1 MGDQVLRLVGHMLKD
16 GTKGRDV
23 AARYGGEEFALIL
36 PETNIRGAQSLAKNL
51 RKTLASRKL
60 AKKGSTETLSAVTM
74 SFGVTEHIIGEKVET
89 FIARADAHMYQAK
102 HDGRNRVSAGAHMPE
117 IRKTS

>member
-1 MGDQVLRLVGHMLKD
+1 MTTSQDLTSLTVAELGDRMRTKQVSPVE
-16 GTKGRDV
+16 V
-23 AARYGGEEFALIL
+23 AEA
-36 PETNIRGAQSLAKNL
+36 
-51 RKTLASRKL
+51 
-60 AKKGSTETLSAVTM
+60 
-74 SFGVTEHIIGEKVET
+74 